1 MFISLGIYIVLMTCS
16 FSILPALSLD
26 GILHVKVVDGSFNTE
41 SFLEFIDDLTS
52 KSDFGGVGAPEDW
65 RPSTV
70 VGTGSSIDRRPSAR
84 FDWGFSAHMGCS
96 FNGIPLVAVV
106 GLVEDQVMGQ
116 GAAWDPF

>member
-52 KSDFGGVGAPEDW
+52 KMNVYDPVHHNKNSVIILDNC
-65 RPSTV
+65 
-70 VGTGSSIDRRPSAR
+70 SIHKDPR
-84 FDWGFSAHMGCS
+84 
-96 FNGIPLVAVV
+96 ITQ
-106 GLVEDQVMGQ
+106 LVES
-116 GAAWDPF
+116 W